1 MDESFIGLEGTS
13 PFQTLDLIHSSR
25 FENIVKALTGQCK
38 WKQVIDDDDELKQ
51 RLVAQ
56 GIENHDNRASIP
68 WDGTTLLFISE
79 IGLEGQLDVG
89 LSRERFGRFPYG
101 NGSALDYLIEWI
113 RPPRGRDSEFD
124 VILESL
130 QQLNNRLPEHLSLG
144 NAGLHMRGWISVEE
158 VKQLRRNLTGRNW
171 TPAFDEPLDG
181 GCRDVVKHLSAHL
194 RSAEKERQGYYCE
207 VTIRNR
213 HRLVS
218 QTCLHTK
225 QQCHQ

>member
-1 MDESFIGLEGTS
+1 MIGKTMDESFIGLEGTS

-25 FENIVKALTGQCK
+25 FENIVKALTGQCE
-38 WKQVIDDDDELKQ
+38 WKQVIDGDDELKQ
-51 RLVAQ
+51 RLETQ
-56 GIENHDNRASIP
+56 GIENHDSRASIP
-68 WDGTTLLFISE
+68 WDDATLLFISGKK

-113 RPPRGRDSEFD
+113 RPPKGRDSEFD
-124 VILESL
+124 TIFESL

-194 RSAEKERQGYYCE
+194 RSAEKRTAGLLL
-207 VTIRNR
+207 RSHN
-213 HRLVS
+213 
-218 QTCLHTK
+218 
-225 QQCHQ
+225 